1 MEADLDCQGDSAPQP
16 AANPPVKKAKKQP
29 PQKTINRFWDAFVSK
44 YPGGVDTIL
53 PDKFYTK
60 DKTADKNFRSA
71 TSHSVGKSY
80 DQAVTDCK
88 AAVAKIAKES
98 RRINTKYRDP
108 HFDIEFDLKLSQWD
122 CLNGLVDT
130 DWSMY
135 PKAVKRVGDIFEAPV
150 FFEEGASANDIRQG
164 SNGDCWFLSA
174 LTALTTKKDLINKV
188 CVARDEKVG
197 VYGFVFHRD
206 GEWIQTVI
214 DDKLYLTH
222 ADWAEIGEEKW
233 DAWLQINRDDAEEE
247 YRKSNQVGS
256 RALYFAQ
263 CRSENETWLPLI
275 EKAYAKAHG
284 DFNAIQ
290 GGWTG

>member
-1 MEADLDCQGDSAPQP
+1 MDELEQQGDNAPQP
-16 AANPPVKKAKKQP
+16 AANPPPKKVKKQP
-29 PQKTINRFWDAFVSK
+29 PQKTINQFWDAFFSK
-44 YPGGVDTIL
+44 FPGGVESIL
-53 PDKFYTK
+53 PSHFYTK
-60 DKTADKNFRSA
+60 GQHANPTMKSA
-71 TSHSVGKSY
+71 ASHAIGKSY
-80 DQAVTDCK
+80 EQAVADCK
-88 AAVAKIAKES
+88 ADIAKIAKEC

-108 HFDIEFDLKLSQWD
+108 HFDIEWDLKSGKRD
-122 CLNGLVDT
+122 CLDGLVSDGWT
-130 DWSMY
+130 MY

-150 FFEEGASANDIRQG
+150 FFEEGASAGDIRQG

-174 LTALTTKKDLINKV
+174 LTALTTKKDLIDKI

-206 GEWIQTVI
+206 GEWIQTII

-222 ADWAEIGEEKW
+222 ADWDEIGEEKW
-233 DAWLQINRDDAEEE
+233 ASWLQINRDDAEEE
-247 YRKSNQVGS
+247 YRKANQVGS
-256 RALYFAQ
+256 RSLYFAQ

-290 GGWTG
+290 GGFTG